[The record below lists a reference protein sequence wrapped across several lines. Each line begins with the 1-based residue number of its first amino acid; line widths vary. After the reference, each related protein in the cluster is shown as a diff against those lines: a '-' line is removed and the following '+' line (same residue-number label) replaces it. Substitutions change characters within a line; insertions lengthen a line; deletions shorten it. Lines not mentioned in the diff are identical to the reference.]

1 MCVTY
6 GTTLGIYSAFL
17 PLLYHTVLYIINVP
31 TADEEL
37 SLFFLLAAWGAGLDW
52 TRRIENLGGIIIS
65 EQTRQAPSG
74 WH

>member
-31 TADEEL
+31 TADEGAVAFL
-37 SLFFLLAAWGAGLDW
+37 SLGCVGSWAGLD
-52 TRRIENLGGIIIS
+52 
-65 EQTRQAPSG
+65 QAD
-74 WH
+74 